1 MTLATRW
8 IHKIDG
14 TDFNDADKFVCTVPE
29 AEADFGAT
37 VLLTDMQARTPVFNR
52 QQPTPGRFTFLI
64 TSLNFMDPTL
74 GPTDLAIA
82 KARTAPGVHTYTRAR
97 PGETDTGK
105 SVSVYFDAGLVVDT
119 ETGLCTAKAIAPD
132 PTWS

>member
-14 TDFNDADKFVCTVPE
+14 TDLNDAISSSHRSPRPRPTS
-29 AEADFGAT
+29 GAT
-37 VLLTDMQARTPVFNR
+37 TLLTTDMQARTPVFNR
-52 QQPTPGRFTFLI
+52 QQPAAGRFTFLI
-64 TSLNFMDPTL
+64 TNVPDPTPSTW
-74 GPTDLAIA
+74 PTSRPCAPSSRPA
-82 KARTAPGVHTYTRAR
+82 FTRTPG
-97 PGETDTGK
+97 PGEADTGQ
-105 SVSVYFDAGLVVDT
+105 SVAVYFDAGLVVDT

>member
-14 TDFNDADKFVCTVPE
+14 VDLNTAGSFVCTVPE
-29 AEADFGAT
+29 AEAEFGAQ
-37 VLLTDMQARTPVFNR
+37 VLLIDMQARTPVFNR

-64 TSLNFMDPTL
+64 TSLFYNDAEW
-74 GPTDLAIA
+74 LANLA
-82 KARTAPGVHTYTRAR
+82 VLRGLVAPGLHTYTRAR
-97 PGETDTGK
+97 PGQDVAGQ
-105 SVSVYFDAGLVVDT
+105 SVTVYFDAGLVVDT

-132 PTWS
+132 PTWI